1 MQKRVNPFA
10 TPIVKKEEP
19 KEEKVITRPVYEE
32 EIYEEEHV
40 YVTPKQEK
48 VVKRQPQSQPKKIE
62 KEKFTSVMDP
72 DIRRKVK
79 IACATRGILFA
90 QYIED
95 ACREKLRREGDL

>member
-1 MQKRVNPFA
+1 MQKRTNPFA
-10 TPIVKKEEP
+10 TPIVRNEEQR
-19 KEEKVITRPVYEE
+19 EEKTVQKTVYREPVYEE
-32 EIYEEEHV
+32 EEIYV
-40 YVTPKQEK
+40 APKQER
-48 VVKRQPQSQPKKIE
+48 VVKRQTYSQPKKVE

-72 DIRRKVK
+72 EIRRKIK

>member
-10 TPIVKKEEP
+10 TPIVRNEEKKEE
-19 KEEKVITRPVYEE
+19 KTVQKPVYREPIYEEE
-32 EIYEEEHV
+32 EIYV
-40 YVTPKQEK
+40 APRQER
-48 VVKRQPQSQPKKIE
+48 VVKKQTYSQPKKVE

-72 DIRRKVK
+72 DIRRKIK